1 MVDGRRPSNELAAQA
16 AQLGLELRVDLQHTT
31 QHATTASMAHSA
43 LTAASAAPGGGH
55 CQQWTFHLF
64 HATSSSSC
72 ATISVSGMNRPPKTC
87 THPRTHPRA
96 PARARMHAHASTHA
110 CAHAHAPHTRTHPHT
125 RTRTNHP
132 DTSTHAR
139 AYACAHTAQN
149 THMLTRDPR
158 LYFLRSRGPA
168 RKKIEANNCINQ
180 GDTGYA
186 V

>member
-16 AQLGLELRVDLQHTT
+16 AQLGLELGVDLQHTM
-31 QHATTASMAHSA
+31 QHATTASIAHSA

-55 CQQWTFHLF
+55 CRKWTFHLF

-96 PARARMHAHASTHA
+96 HARARM
-110 CAHAHAPHTRTHPHT
+110 HAHAPHTRTHPHT
-125 RTRTNHP
+125 RTRTNHT

-139 AYACAHTAQN
+139 AYARTHAHAYAHTC
-149 THMLTRDPR
+149 THARTHARTRDESAQMMVNR
-158 LYFLRSRGPA
+158 RM
-168 RKKIEANNCINQ
+168 
-180 GDTGYA
+180 
-186 V
+186 